1 MSGVRCVAPVGDI
14 TGEGVVWSADEG
26 AVYWTDINRFLIHR
40 MNGDGSVASWYFD
53 EPVTAL
59 GLTDRPGTL
68 IAALASRLILW
79 WPRDDWRETLGSTL
93 ADWPEVR
100 FNDGRPDPLGGFV
113 VGTMGNNVG
122 SDGEGLPVV
131 PGIGKLFR
139 FTPEG
144 GFATIQEGIGISN
157 TICWSPDHT
166 IFYFA
171 DTLENVIRAHAF
183 DPVEGVFGPARTYLA
198 NFARGLP
205 DGSAVDSAGYLW
217 NARYGG
223 GCVVRV
229 APSGE
234 VDRVVE
240 LPCGNVTTCTFGGPD
255 LRTLFITTARGGAG
269 QSERLA
275 GSLFSLEAPVAGV
288 PEMRFH
294 IA

>member
-1 MSGVRCVAPVGDI
+1 MWPRNVTAGGVMSGVRCVAPVGDI

-157 TICWSPDHT
+157 TICWSSRPHD
-166 IFYFA
+166 
-171 DTLENVIRAHAF
+171 LLLCRHAGERN
-183 DPVEGVFGPARTYLA
+183 PRPCLRS
-198 NFARGLP
+198 RGRR
-205 DGSAVDSAGYLW
+205 LW
-217 NARYGG
+217 
-223 GCVVRV
+223 
-229 APSGE
+229 S
-234 VDRVVE
+234 
-240 LPCGNVTTCTFGGPD
+240 GPD
-255 LRTLFITTARGGAG
+255 VSCELRTRTA
-269 QSERLA
+269 
-275 GSLFSLEAPVAGV
+275 
-288 PEMRFH
+288 
-294 IA
+294 